1 MVAKISVGN
10 SLYGALAYNGEK
22 INEAKGR
29 LLTTNRIYN
38 DGTGTMDIHRA
49 MEDFLALMPVRSKV
63 EKPVVHIS
71 LNPHP
76 DDILTDTEL
85 QNIAREYLE
94 KMGFGNQP
102 YLVFKHEDIDR
113 HHLHIVTVRVD
124 ENGRSID
131 TRNNFY
137 RSKQITRE
145 LERKYGLHDAERKNR
160 RLDTPL
166 RKVDASA
173 GDVKKQVGNI
183 VKALNGQYR
192 FQTMGEY
199 RALLSL
205 YNMTVE
211 EAHGNVRRR
220 EYHGL
225 VYSVTDDKGN
235 KVGNPFKSS
244 LFGKSVGY
252 EAVQKKFARSKQE
265 FKERK
270 LADMTKRTVL
280 SVLEGTYDK
289 EKFVATLK
297 GKGIDTVL
305 RYTEEGRIYGATFID
320 HRTGCVL
327 NGSRMGKELSA
338 NALQEHFTQPY
349 AGQPSI
355 PLSVMVEGQEDKQG
369 YSGGEYENHSGGM
382 NLFAP
387 EGPAVDAEE
396 EAFIRAMQRKKKKK
410 KRGCFWRIVFWL
422 ALVVFIGSV
431 GTLGYLFYTYWQ
443 GQNEYEEIA
452 SRAVEVPEDG
462 NVANLA
468 DLVVD
473 WDALRAIN
481 PDIVAW
487 VYMPG
492 TIINYPV
499 AHKDGDSEY
508 YLHHN
513 FSLGEGS
520 FGAEFGSIML
530 SGENAGDFSDEVN
543 ILYGHHMRN
552 GSMFALFAEFRDSA
566 IFNEHR
572 TIYLLT
578 PEGNYRLQT
587 FAVEHVPMTHASIA
601 TPNYPTD
608 EEFTAFKDW
617 LVEESIVTPD
627 PDTTDTL
634 ADATKLFGFCTCD
647 GADNTWRYITFAD
660 VAEFVPISYVGADTY
675 QGDTAVED
683 GAADE
688 IAADAQERAEN

>member
-1 MVAKISVGN
+1 MVAKISVGS
-10 SLYGALAYNGEK
+10 SLFGALAYNGEK

-49 MEDFLALMPVRSKV
+49 MEDFLALMPMRSKV

-85 QNIAREYLE
+85 QDIAREYLE

-124 ENGRSID
+124 ENGKCISD
-131 TRNNFY
+131 KNNYY

-145 LERKYGLHDAERKNR
+145 LEKKYGLHDAERRNR

-166 RKVDASA
+166 CKVDASA
-173 GDVKKQVGNI
+173 GNVKKQAGNI
-183 VKALNGQYR
+183 VKVLNGQYR

-211 EAHGNVRRR
+211 ETHGNVRGR

-225 VYSVTDDKGN
+225 VYSVTDDMGN

-252 EAVQKKFARSKQE
+252 EAVQRKFARSKQE
-265 FKERK
+265 IKDRK
-270 LADMTKRTVL
+270 LAGMTKRTVL

-289 EKFVATLK
+289 DKFVATLK

-338 NALQEHFTQPY
+338 NALQEHFTLPY
-349 AGQPSI
+349 AGQPPV
-355 PLSVMVEGQEDKQG
+355 PLSVPVEAGEDMRGQSASDDK
-369 YSGGEYENHSGGM
+369 SMAGGVGLLTS
-382 NLFAP
+382 

-410 KRGCFWRIVFWL
+410 KRKGL
-422 ALVVFIGSV
+422 
-431 GTLGYLFYTYWQ
+431 GT
-443 GQNEYEEIA
+443 
-452 SRAVEVPEDG
+452 
-462 NVANLA
+462 
-468 DLVVD
+468 
-473 WDALRAIN
+473 
-481 PDIVAW
+481 
-487 VYMPG
+487 
-492 TIINYPV
+492 
-499 AHKDGDSEY
+499 
-508 YLHHN
+508 
-513 FSLGEGS
+513 
-520 FGAEFGSIML
+520 
-530 SGENAGDFSDEVN
+530 
-543 ILYGHHMRN
+543 
-552 GSMFALFAEFRDSA
+552 
-566 IFNEHR
+566 
-572 TIYLLT
+572 
-578 PEGNYRLQT
+578 
-587 FAVEHVPMTHASIA
+587 
-601 TPNYPTD
+601 
-608 EEFTAFKDW
+608 
-617 LVEESIVTPD
+617 
-627 PDTTDTL
+627 
-634 ADATKLFGFCTCD
+634 
-647 GADNTWRYITFAD
+647 
-660 VAEFVPISYVGADTY
+660 
-675 QGDTAVED
+675 
-683 GAADE
+683 
-688 IAADAQERAEN
+688 

>member
-1 MVAKISVGN
+1 MVAKISIGN

-49 MEDFLALMPVRSKV
+49 MEDFLGMMPVRSKV

-85 QNIAREYLE
+85 QDIALEYLE

-173 GDVKKQVGNI
+173 GDVKKQAGNI
-183 VKALNGQYR
+183 VKAISGQYR

-211 EAHGNVRRR
+211 EAHGNVRGR

-265 FKERK
+265 IKDRK

-338 NALQEHFTQPY
+338 NALQEHFTLPY
-349 AGQPSI
+349 AGQPPI
-355 PLSVMVEGQEDKQG
+355 PISVPVEEPENRQG
-369 YSGGEYENHSGGM
+369 YSGGEYESHSSGM

-387 EGPAVDAEE
+387 EGSAVDAEE

-410 KRGCFWRIVFWL
+410 KRKG
-422 ALVVFIGSV
+422 
-431 GTLGYLFYTYWQ
+431 LG
-443 GQNEYEEIA
+443 
-452 SRAVEVPEDG
+452 
-462 NVANLA
+462 
-468 DLVVD
+468 
-473 WDALRAIN
+473 
-481 PDIVAW
+481 
-487 VYMPG
+487 M
-492 TIINYPV
+492 
-499 AHKDGDSEY
+499 
-508 YLHHN
+508 
-513 FSLGEGS
+513 
-520 FGAEFGSIML
+520 
-530 SGENAGDFSDEVN
+530 
-543 ILYGHHMRN
+543 
-552 GSMFALFAEFRDSA
+552 
-566 IFNEHR
+566 
-572 TIYLLT
+572 
-578 PEGNYRLQT
+578 
-587 FAVEHVPMTHASIA
+587 
-601 TPNYPTD
+601 
-608 EEFTAFKDW
+608 
-617 LVEESIVTPD
+617 
-627 PDTTDTL
+627 
-634 ADATKLFGFCTCD
+634 
-647 GADNTWRYITFAD
+647 
-660 VAEFVPISYVGADTY
+660 
-675 QGDTAVED
+675 
-683 GAADE
+683 
-688 IAADAQERAEN
+688 

>member
-1 MVAKISVGN
+1 M
-10 SLYGALAYNGEK
+10 YGALAYNGEK

-38 DGTGTMDIHRA
+38 DGTGTMEIHRA

-124 ENGRSID
+124 EDGRSID

-173 GDVKKQVGNI
+173 GDVKKQ
-183 VKALNGQYR
+183 
-192 FQTMGEY
+192 
-199 RALLSL
+199 
-205 YNMTVE
+205 TVE
-211 EAHGNVRRR
+211 EAHGNVRGR

-225 VYSVTDDKGN
+225 VYSVTDDAGN

-252 EAVQKKFARSKQE
+252 DAVQKKFARSKQE
-265 FKERK
+265 IKDRK

-327 NGSRMGKELSA
+327 NGSRMGKEPSA
-338 NALQEHFTQPY
+338 NALQEHFTLPY
-349 AGQPSI
+349 AGQPPI
-355 PLSVMVEGQEDKQG
+355 PLSVPVEAGEDMRKQAI
-369 YSGGEYENHSGGM
+369 SDHENTAVSVG
-382 NLFAP
+382 LLTP
-387 EGPAVDAEE
+387 EGSAVDAEE

-410 KRGCFWRIVFWL
+410 RRKG
-422 ALVVFIGSV
+422 
-431 GTLGYLFYTYWQ
+431 LG
-443 GQNEYEEIA
+443 
-452 SRAVEVPEDG
+452 
-462 NVANLA
+462 
-468 DLVVD
+468 
-473 WDALRAIN
+473 
-481 PDIVAW
+481 
-487 VYMPG
+487 M
-492 TIINYPV
+492 
-499 AHKDGDSEY
+499 
-508 YLHHN
+508 
-513 FSLGEGS
+513 
-520 FGAEFGSIML
+520 
-530 SGENAGDFSDEVN
+530 
-543 ILYGHHMRN
+543 
-552 GSMFALFAEFRDSA
+552 
-566 IFNEHR
+566 
-572 TIYLLT
+572 
-578 PEGNYRLQT
+578 
-587 FAVEHVPMTHASIA
+587 
-601 TPNYPTD
+601 
-608 EEFTAFKDW
+608 
-617 LVEESIVTPD
+617 
-627 PDTTDTL
+627 
-634 ADATKLFGFCTCD
+634 
-647 GADNTWRYITFAD
+647 
-660 VAEFVPISYVGADTY
+660 
-675 QGDTAVED
+675 
-683 GAADE
+683 
-688 IAADAQERAEN
+688 

>member
-1 MVAKISVGN
+1 MVAKISVGS
-10 SLYGALAYNGEK
+10 SLFGALAYNGEK

-49 MEDFLALMPVRSKV
+49 MEDFLALMPMRSKV

-124 ENGRSID
+124 ENGKCISD
-131 TRNNFY
+131 KNNYY

-145 LERKYGLHDAERKNR
+145 LEKKYGLHDAERRNR

-173 GDVKKQVGNI
+173 GDVKKQAGNI
-183 VKALNGQYR
+183 VKAISGQYR

-205 YNMTVE
+205 YNVTVE
-211 EAHGNVRRR
+211 EAHGNVRGR

-265 FKERK
+265 IKDRK
-270 LADMTKRTVL
+270 LAGMTKRTVL

-289 EKFVATLK
+289 DKFVATLK

-338 NALQEHFTQPY
+338 NALQEHFTLPY
-349 AGQPSI
+349 AGQPPV
-355 PLSVMVEGQEDKQG
+355 PLSVPVEAGKDMRGQSASDDE
-369 YSGGEYENHSGGM
+369 SMAGGVGLLTS
-382 NLFAP
+382 

-410 KRGCFWRIVFWL
+410 KRKG
-422 ALVVFIGSV
+422 
-431 GTLGYLFYTYWQ
+431 LG
-443 GQNEYEEIA
+443 
-452 SRAVEVPEDG
+452 
-462 NVANLA
+462 
-468 DLVVD
+468 
-473 WDALRAIN
+473 
-481 PDIVAW
+481 
-487 VYMPG
+487 M
-492 TIINYPV
+492 
-499 AHKDGDSEY
+499 
-508 YLHHN
+508 
-513 FSLGEGS
+513 
-520 FGAEFGSIML
+520 
-530 SGENAGDFSDEVN
+530 
-543 ILYGHHMRN
+543 
-552 GSMFALFAEFRDSA
+552 
-566 IFNEHR
+566 
-572 TIYLLT
+572 
-578 PEGNYRLQT
+578 
-587 FAVEHVPMTHASIA
+587 
-601 TPNYPTD
+601 
-608 EEFTAFKDW
+608 
-617 LVEESIVTPD
+617 
-627 PDTTDTL
+627 
-634 ADATKLFGFCTCD
+634 
-647 GADNTWRYITFAD
+647 
-660 VAEFVPISYVGADTY
+660 
-675 QGDTAVED
+675 
-683 GAADE
+683 
-688 IAADAQERAEN
+688 

>member
-124 ENGRSID
+124 ENGKCISD
-131 TRNNFY
+131 KNNYY

-145 LERKYGLHDAERKNR
+145 LERKYGLHDAERRNR

-166 RKVDASA
+166 CKVDVSA
-173 GDVKKQVGNI
+173 GDVKKQVGNTL
-183 VKALNGQYR
+183 KALNGQYR

-211 EAHGNVRRR
+211 EARGNVRGR

-244 LFGKSVGY
+244 LFGKSAGY
-252 EAVQKKFARSKQE
+252 EAVQKKFVRSKSE
-265 FKERK
+265 IKDRK

-280 SVLEGTYDK
+280 SVLQGTYDK
-289 EKFVATLK
+289 DRFVSRLK
-297 GKGIDTVL
+297 EKGIDTVL

-338 NALQEHFTQPY
+338 NALQEHFTLPY
-349 AGQPSI
+349 AGQPPI
-355 PLSVMVEGQEDKQG
+355 PLSIPVDAADKAHGQTAYDSEDI
-369 YSGGEYENHSGGM
+369 SGGM
-382 NLFAP
+382 GLLTP

-396 EAFIRAMQRKKKKK
+396 EAFIRAMKRKKKKK
-410 KRGCFWRIVFWL
+410 RKG
-422 ALVVFIGSV
+422 
-431 GTLGYLFYTYWQ
+431 LG
-443 GQNEYEEIA
+443 
-452 SRAVEVPEDG
+452 
-462 NVANLA
+462 
-468 DLVVD
+468 
-473 WDALRAIN
+473 
-481 PDIVAW
+481 
-487 VYMPG
+487 M
-492 TIINYPV
+492 
-499 AHKDGDSEY
+499 
-508 YLHHN
+508 
-513 FSLGEGS
+513 
-520 FGAEFGSIML
+520 
-530 SGENAGDFSDEVN
+530 
-543 ILYGHHMRN
+543 
-552 GSMFALFAEFRDSA
+552 
-566 IFNEHR
+566 
-572 TIYLLT
+572 
-578 PEGNYRLQT
+578 
-587 FAVEHVPMTHASIA
+587 
-601 TPNYPTD
+601 
-608 EEFTAFKDW
+608 
-617 LVEESIVTPD
+617 
-627 PDTTDTL
+627 
-634 ADATKLFGFCTCD
+634 
-647 GADNTWRYITFAD
+647 
-660 VAEFVPISYVGADTY
+660 
-675 QGDTAVED
+675 
-683 GAADE
+683 
-688 IAADAQERAEN
+688 